1 LIRGFSAQ
9 CEDPSIH
16 KLNISNMIKHDETL
30 ILKKIYK
37 DIDMQDLSNDN
48 GEFADN
54 HGYLGKNH

>member
-1 LIRGFSAQ
+1 
-9 CEDPSIH
+9 
-16 KLNISNMIKHDETL
+16 MIKHDETL

-37 DIDMQDLSNDN
+37 DIDMQDFSNDN